1 MSVTDGNY
9 IFALAANTGLAMD
22 VAGASDKRGT
32 NIAVWTKHGRD
43 AQIVHVT
50 NFGGYM
56 ALTFPATGK
65 ALDVHQ
71 AKFVVGQNVHQWDWD
86 TNKPQQKYEL
96 EEVEGGVVIHPLS
109 YPQLAV
115 AVKSATKGAN
125 LELVSYVIGDA
136 NQIWK
141 LEEKPPAS
149 QGTYELLSKVN
160 TNYALDVMGASQ
172 SNGAKVQCYGRNDTN
187 AQKVYL
193 TDLGNGRCK
202 MRFCHSMRY
211 LEVVGQKPAKGSQ
224 VAQYGTEGHEG
235 NADNQW
241 IFVPRG
247 MTVVNGVTV
256 TTYEVRNYLADG
268 ATLCLDIY
276 GGKATSGGKV
286 QMWPWNNSTAQ
297 EFALVPSEMTA
308 TQLPTPAA
316 VGILI
321 DGEKH
326 EDGTCKAGDAYLS
339 FECEGK
345 EFKARLRVRTR
356 AAGGVWTDWG
366 AWVNASDGSSANS
379 GWGMA
384 GVPDIVFETA
394 QTAKATEYALVLPTL
409 TAAATDALELQCEVC
424 SFAADWQGKSGLYA
438 HSNSG
443 CSGTIRLALQPT
455 IAPTAVAATKD
466 GLLVTY
472 EGSYRHGGATVR
484 VSDIVL
490 GGKSILLESVS
501 ETGKDGSS
509 GTVLVPWLKL
519 ADAPKAGERLDVH
532 LAVDADGLTAE
543 GAVGLVVI
551 NTGVRRELNVSV
563 AETDHATLALEV
575 PTISKQDKV
584 SAVVHA
590 DSAIKMTTTAT
601 TPTKRTLDAFVP
613 LGKTSAALVSVLS
626 SDGSWGVTHVEL
638 PAISSHAYVW
648 DWDGGHAALDLGLGN
663 PPQMDD
669 ELSHEKEEYDL
680 IGRDFRAYA
689 ALGSDERDVSV
700 SGVLVDD
707 KPIHGSIA
715 DIKALFRAGHAIFRN
730 WRGEV
735 IPVFVEA
742 VETPAEYTQVTKVK
756 VKQYQES
763 R

>member
-9 IFALAANTGLAMD
+9 VFALAANTGLAMD

-32 NIAVWTKHGRD
+32 NVAVWTKHGRD
-43 AQIVHVT
+43 SQIVHVT
-50 NFGGYM
+50 NSDGYV

-115 AVKSATKGAN
+115 AVKSATKDAN
-125 LELVSYVIGDA
+125 LELVSYVMGDA

-160 TNYALDVMGASQ
+160 TNYALDVSGASQ

-211 LEVVGQKPAKGSQ
+211 LEVAGQKPAKGSQ
-224 VAQYGTEGHEG
+224 VAQYGSEGHEG

-286 QMWPWNNSTAQ
+286 QVWPWNNSAAQ

-316 VGILI
+316 VGILV
-321 DGEKH
+321 DGVKH
-326 EDGTCKAGDAYLS
+326 EHGTCKAGDAYLS

-409 TAAATDALELQCEVC
+409 TAAATDALELQCEVR
-424 SFAADWQGKSGLYA
+424 SFATDWQGKSGLYA

-455 IAPTAVAATKD
+455 IAPVSVAATKD
-466 GLLVTY
+466 GLRVVY
-472 EGSYRHGGATVR
+472 EGSYHHGGATVR
-484 VSDIVL
+484 VADMQM
-490 GGKSILLESVS
+490 GDTSILLEPISLS
-501 ETGKDGSS
+501 GADGST
-509 GTVLVPWLKL
+509 GTVLIPWSKL
-519 ADAPKAGERLDVH
+519 LAAPKAGQRVMATLEL
-532 LAVDADGLTAE
+532 DADGLTAQ
-543 GAVGLVVI
+543 GAVALDV
-551 NTGVRRELNVSV
+551 TNVGTRLDPSCTV
-563 AETDHATLALEV
+563 KETDHATLAVTV
-575 PTISKQDKV
+575 PTTSAADTV
-584 SAVVHA
+584 SAWVHMG
-590 DSAIKMTTTAT
+590 DGIKMTTTDKTASQ
-601 TPTKRTLDAFVP
+601 RVLDAFCP
-613 LGKTSAALVSVLS
+613 LGKSGTALVSVVHT
-626 SDGSWGVTHVEL
+626 DGSWGVSDVTL
-638 PAISSHAYVW
+638 PAITSHAYVW

-680 IGRDFRAYA
+680 VGREFCAYA

-700 SGVLVDD
+700 AGVLVDD
-707 KPIHGSIA
+707 KPKHGSIA
-715 DIKALFRAGHAIFRN
+715 DIKALFHAGHAIFRN

-735 IPVFVEA
+735 LPVFVES
-742 VETPAEYTQVTKVK
+742 VETPAEYTQITKVK